1 MPVNDDREQARRR
14 HRALADPSRARIL
27 GELADDGPLDT
38 RELARRVGLH
48 ANTVR
53 VHLTALA
60 DAGLVAAEAV
70 APHGRGRPRMTYRA
84 TGDAPDEGGRR
95 YRLLAEILTTLV
107 ARFGGEA
114 TAQLEEIG
122 EAWGHHLVDS
132 PPPLSSLPDAEAVE
146 RLIALLAGGGF
157 RARARVEAALRA
169 DPDAALPVPRARA
182 PPPGGRLPDPPRAD
196 ARRARRAGGDDESDE
211 ARAVRPARP
220 LRRPPRRRSPPL
232 ALYASGRPIRTRQT
246 SGPMLEVVPGV
257 GAGVL
262 GLELVPER
270 LRIGGR

>member
-1 MPVNDDREQARRR
+1 VPASDNREQARRR

-60 DAGLVAAEAV
+60 AAGLVAAETV
-70 APHGRGRPRMTYRA
+70 APQGRGRPRLTYRA
-84 TGDAPDEGGRR
+84 IGGAPEEGGRR

-122 EAWGHHLVDS
+122 EAWGHHLVES
-132 PPPLSSLPDAEAVE
+132 PPPLSSLSDNEAVE
-146 RLIALLAGGGF
+146 RLIALLAEVGF
-157 RARARVEAALRA
+157 EPELESR
-169 DPDAALPVPRARA
+169 PRS
-182 PPPGGRLPDPPRAD
+182 GRILMRPCPFLEL
-196 ARRARRAGGDDESDE
+196 ARRHQEVVCPIHLGLMRGALTELGATTRATKLEPF
-211 ARAVRPARP
+211 VRPDLCVAH
-220 LRRPPRRRSPPL
+220 LAATRR
-232 ALYASGRPIRTRQT
+232 G
-246 SGPMLEVVPGV
+246 
-257 GAGVL
+257 
-262 GLELVPER
+262 
-270 LRIGGR
+270 